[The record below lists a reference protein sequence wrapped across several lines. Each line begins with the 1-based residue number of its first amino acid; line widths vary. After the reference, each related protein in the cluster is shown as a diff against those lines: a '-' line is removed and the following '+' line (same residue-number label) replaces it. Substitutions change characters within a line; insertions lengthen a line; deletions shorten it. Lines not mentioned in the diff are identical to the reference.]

1 MDAKLRYILSLIAIL
16 GFLWASYK
24 LNQKAKLMTDTKA
37 IFNC

>member
-24 LNQKAKLMTDTKA
+24 LNQKSKTDDRYQGH
-37 IFNC
+37 F